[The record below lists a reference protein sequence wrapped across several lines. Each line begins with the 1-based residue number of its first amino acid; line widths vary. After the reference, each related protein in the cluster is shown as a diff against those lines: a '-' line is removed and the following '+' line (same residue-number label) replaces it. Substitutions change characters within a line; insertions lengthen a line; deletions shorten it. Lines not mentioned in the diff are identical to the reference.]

1 MYFHGKKS
9 GAGKGT
15 VESIVMLSADRAKV
29 TFKEPSGTIYKN
41 FNKNIKIIIIIV
53 LSMCSTVVVAVLSKD
68 HTKLGPNVS
77 VVACSPLDGL
87 DGSFEEK
94 EADPSPLPIDNTPP
108 KTITVHI
115 DRLLAKFLQQK
126 SELLEALGREI
137 QMSVLLN
144 DGIIELKP
152 TESTPMDYFET
163 SSDQFQS
170 LLSSKV
176 CKADINI
183 PPEAV
188 KDLYPMLGNKCTSEN
203 MPIEFNGNVA
213 SVAGLSES
221 VLDLQKMA
229 EQYCSHTIMT
239 TGQHTLTGEDY
250 RYFTRCRLKQVE
262 IKYKGLKIEF
272 TENKDSFVMSFSGSV
287 HDVEQFQQ
295 ALPSLLAH
303 AKVPVALS
311 ILEIAFLHK
320 GKGFDILK
328 TIIGHAS
335 VLSYFS
341 ADRLTL
347 SLLCSHDDAQHAEA
361 AAMKIGKEIVEKE
374 LELPPYFF
382 PNVADSTKFTDF
394 QQKTSKHYA
403 FLCKFDEMK
412 MKLVCRE
419 EILAKL
425 SHLFEKFAAE
435 ECAITEKIVFKKGVW
450 RLLNSALKAKWDALK
465 EEMTNNEVSIVTSS
479 KPTASKPFVKVKGE
493 HGKVEKIKAKILELQ
508 KSIKEERITRCR
520 PGMVRYFLKDT
531 QGQILLRG
539 IESNA
544 KVCIEVEVETDE
556 ADELETSIDTGR
568 SGTNFKRICSAN
580 TKGRFTI
587 SVYVGDIT
595 VFNRAEVIVNAANEN
610 LAHGGGVAGAIFD
623 RGGQVINKDS
633 NDHVK
638 KYGQVNTGSAV
649 IFHRVGNLP
658 PPYKAIV
665 HAVGPRWSSY
675 ADSHDKEIALLRKS
689 VKNSLKLSRDY
700 NSIAIPA
707 ISGGIFGFPPHISAG
722 AVVKGVA
729 EYLET
734 DPDCNLTDINFVI
747 LQNNVDVFKKAM
759 NDHFAN
765 VNAHDDVPTASLS
778 PITTPSSDLDTPQV
792 TKTHRK
798 RGSIK
803 PNMSLESIDL
813 PSPNTLSVN
822 SPIASSSALKLIK
835 VTKGDILKNQVCRYY
850 SIKP

>member
-1 MYFHGKKS
+1 MHY
-9 GAGKGT
+9 
-15 VESIVMLSADRAKV
+15 L
-29 TFKEPSGTIYKN
+29 
-41 FNKNIKIIIIIV
+41 
-53 LSMCSTVVVAVLSKD
+53 CSTVVVAVLLKD

-77 VVACSPLDGL
+77 VAACSPLDGL
-87 DGSFEEK
+87 DGSFDEE
-94 EADPSPLPIDNTPP
+94 EADPSPPPIDNTPP
-108 KTITVHI
+108 KTMKPVLVPI
-115 DRLLAKFLQQK
+115 DCLLAKFLQQK
-126 SELLEALGREI
+126 SELFEALEREI

-144 DGIIELKP
+144 DGIIELQP
-152 TESTPMDYFET
+152 TESTPTDYSET
-163 SSDQFQS
+163 SSKQQFQL

-183 PPEAV
+183 PPEAD
-188 KDLYPMLGNKCTSEN
+188 KDLYPMILKRCSSEN
-203 MPIEFNGNVA
+203 LQMEFNDANDII
-213 SVAGLSES
+213 SVAGLCES
-221 VLDLQKMA
+221 VRDLQKMA
-229 EQYCSHTIMT
+229 EQYCRCTIQT
-239 TGQHTLTGEDY
+239 TGQHTLTGEEY
-250 RYFTRCRLKQVE
+250 RFFTRCSMKQVE
-262 IKYKGLKIEF
+262 SKYKGVKIGF
-272 TENKDSFVMSFSGSV
+272 TENKDSFALSFSGSV

-295 ALPSLLAH
+295 ALPSLVAH
-303 AKVPVALS
+303 AKVPVNLS
-311 ILEIAFLHK
+311 RLAITFLHK
-320 GKGFDILK
+320 GKGFNILE

-335 VLSYFS
+335 VVLPYFS

-347 SLLCSHDDAQHAEA
+347 SLLCSHDDAEHAEA
-361 AAMKIGKEIVEKE
+361 AAMKIKREIVEKQ

-382 PNVADSTKFTDF
+382 TANVADSAEFNDF
-394 QQKTSKHYA
+394 QQKTSKTYT
-403 FLCKFDEMK
+403 FLCKVDEMK
-412 MKLVCRE
+412 IKLVCRD
-419 EILAKL
+419 EIIIRL

-450 RLLNSALKAKWDALK
+450 RLLNSARLEAKWNVLK
-465 EEMTNNEVSIVTSS
+465 EEMGNNEVTIVSS
-479 KPTASKPFVKVKGE
+479 CKITASKPFVKVKGE
-493 HGKVEKIKAKILELQ
+493 HGKVEKIKEKILQLQ
-508 KSIKEERITRCR
+508 KSIKEERITKCR

-531 QGQILLRG
+531 QGQILLSG

-556 ADELETSIDTGR
+556 AELETSIDTSR

-580 TKGRFTI
+580 TKGGFSI
-587 SVYVGDIT
+587 CVYVGDIT
-595 VFNRAEVIVNAANEN
+595 VFNRAEVIVNAANED
-610 LAHGGGVAGAIFD
+610 LHHGAGVAGAIFD
-623 RGGQVINKDS
+623 RGGSVINKDS

-665 HAVGPRWSSY
+665 HAVGPRWSSS
-675 ADSHDKEIALLRKS
+675 ASHDKEIALLRKS
-689 VKNSLKLSRDY
+689 VKNSLKLSQDY

-707 ISGGIFGFPPHISAG
+707 ISGGIFGFPPDISAG

-778 PITTPSSDLDTPQV
+778 PIATPSSDLDTPQD

-813 PSPNTLSVN
+813 HSPNTLSVN

-850 SIKP
+850 SIK